1 MENLLPGDHLVV
13 DISNNTSE
21 QFTRYAGARHHG
33 LYIGDGE
40 VIHFNAHLDAISLDT
55 LAGFS
60 GGCTI
65 TVKRNASNACHA
77 IKIAKSKLGKGGYN
91 LLTNNCE
98 HFVNHCLDE
107 RHTSEQVADNYHVS
121 VHAAARFGL
130 LGAGA
135 THLAK
140 GPIGLV
146 AIGSTV
152 AKGVGE
158 SIGLPDRVNTVIGTP
173 GDLVSKPIESCI
185 TGVVTTLT
193 KSADKINEGD
203 ITGAAGELIK
213 GTVETTI
220 DTVVI
225 APVHVVLKCWSAIRG
240 W

>member
-1 MENLLPGDHLVV
+1 MEYFLPGAHLVV

-33 LYIGDGE
+33 LYIGDGD
-40 VIHFNAHLDAISLDT
+40 VIHFNAHVDAISLDT
-55 LAGFS
+55 LAVFS
-60 GGCTI
+60 GGCAI
-65 TVKRNASNACHA
+65 TVKRNASNAFHA

-98 HFVNHCLDE
+98 HFVNHCLDD

-121 VHAAARFGL
+121 VHAAARFGF
-130 LGAGA
+130 LGTGA

-152 AKGVGE
+152 AKVVGE
-158 SIGLPDRVNTVIGTP
+158 SIGLPDRVNTIIGTP

-185 TGVVTTLT
+185 TGVVTTFNN
-193 KSADKINEGD
+193 SAERVSEGD
-203 ITGAAGELIK
+203 IMGAAGELIK
-213 GTVETTI
+213 GSAETVI
-220 DTVVI
+220 DTVVT
-225 APVHVVLKCWSAIRG
+225 APAHVVLKCWSAIRG